1 MKKAVTTVVMLAAGF
16 LVFTASAAT
25 WTDPETGITW
35 TYTVSG
41 GNASLGSGGWN
52 SKAVPTSTK
61 GTLVLPAKVDAYPVT
76 SVGDYAFYGCS
87 GLTSVTIP
95 DSVTSIGYEAFIG
108 CSGLTSVTIPDSVTS
123 IGDLAFFGCS
133 GLTSVTIGNGVARIG
148 VWTFMCDA
156 LTGFVVS
163 EDNANYMSVNGLLLS
178 KDGKTLI
185 QGINGDVIIPDSV
198 TSIGDAAFYYCSEL
212 TSVTIPDSVTSIGAY
227 AFEDCYGLTSVTIPD
242 SVTSIGYQAFHGC
255 EGLADSDGFIII
267 RNILY
272 GYSGDN
278 SEVDIP
284 YGVTSI
290 GDLAFSGCSGL
301 TSVTIPDSVTSIGYQ
316 AFYYC
321 SELTSVTI
329 PDSVT
334 SKL

>member
-76 SVGDYAFYGCS
+76 SVGDYAFY
-87 GLTSVTIP
+87 
-95 DSVTSIGYEAFIG
+95 G